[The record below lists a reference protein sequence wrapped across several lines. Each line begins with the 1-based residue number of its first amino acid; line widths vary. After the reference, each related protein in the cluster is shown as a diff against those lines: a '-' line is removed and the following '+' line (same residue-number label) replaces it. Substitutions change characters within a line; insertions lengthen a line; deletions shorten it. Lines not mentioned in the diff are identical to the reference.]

1 MAELPP
7 TGGMCTC
14 PPDCKKNHGALGLGP
29 QPEAQR
35 EELALQPSSL
45 PLAPPH
51 PAPCRGQCWARLG
64 PWRAQMHSR

>member
-35 EELALQPSSL
+35 EELALQPGSL